1 VNFVLILHAHLPYV
15 LGHGRW
21 PHGSDWLVEAVVDC
35 YLPLVGVLRRLPAAG
50 TPAPV
55 TISVTPVLAAQLAA
69 PGLAGEV
76 EDFLA
81 QRLESCDASERAYH
95 AAGDSTLTGV
105 VRWWRDR
112 YVALRDEFR
121 ALDGGLI
128 GALRALERDGRIEVM
143 SSAAT
148 HALLPLLARDESIA
162 LQLRAGADEHMRH
175 FGRPAPGLWL
185 PECGYRPAGPWNPI
199 AGAPARWARDGLE
212 RHLTA
217 VGCRYVVLDAHSVAA
232 GERAAAY
239 DAFGRPGARAAGT
252 VGGGGAMGAPW
263 MIDGG
268 SSAAARSPYRDY
280 AIGTGPRG
288 ERAPGGTPGRA
299 PGAAPGRALGGALVR
314 ALVRDP
320 ETTRQVWS
328 RDGGYPGGAAYRE
341 FHKLTFPG
349 GLRLWS
355 VTDPRASLGEKLH
368 YDPDAAVAM
377 AREHASHF
385 ADLLHGI
392 AANGTPG
399 GARVVVAPFDAE
411 LFGHWWF
418 EGPEWLAA
426 LYAELARAANGA
438 RATGDRATGAQA
450 NGARVRPVT
459 ALEHVHATRDDAE
472 PIVPAAGTWGQG
484 GDFGFW
490 LNDDTAWTWRRLWQL
505 EDRFWAVARAAL
517 ANSAARPVLA
527 QAARELLLAQASDWQ
542 FMYSAGAVP
551 DYAARRFTLHA
562 DAAGDLVTA
571 LERGSEPGGTLGGG
585 LGGALRQ
592 AERLEARDGIFPLVL
607 RAVEA
612 ALDDA
617 RDGARHGVQ
626 NGARDGERNNAQSG
640 VPSGGPH
647 GTRVGAGVAAPAA

>member
-1 VNFVLILHAHLPYV
+1 
-15 LGHGRW
+15 
-21 PHGSDWLVEAVVDC
+21 
-35 YLPLVGVLRRLPAAG
+35 
-50 TPAPV
+50 
-55 TISVTPVLAAQLAA
+55 
-69 PGLAGEV
+69 
-76 EDFLA
+76 
-81 QRLESCDASERAYH
+81 
-95 AAGDSTLTGV
+95 
-105 VRWWRDR
+105 
-112 YVALRDEFR
+112 VALRDEFR

-212 RHLTA
+212 RHLAA
-217 VGCRYVVLDAHSVAA
+217 VGCRYVVLDAHCVAA
-232 GERAAAY
+232 GERAAVY
-239 DAFGRPGARAAGT
+239 DAFGRPGARAAGA
-252 VGGGGAMGAPW
+252 VGAGGAGGAMGAPW
-263 MIDGG
+263 VIDGG
-268 SSAAARSPYRDY
+268 SVATARSPYRDY
-280 AIGTGPRG
+280 AIGTGPR
-288 ERAPGGTPGRA
+288 EAREPGGA
-299 PGAAPGRALGGALVR
+299 PERELGGALVR

-426 LYAELARAANGA
+426 LYAELARPTSGA
-438 RATGDRATGAQA
+438 RT

-459 ALEHVHATRDDAE
+459 ALGHVHATRDEAE
-472 PIVPAAGTWGQG
+472 PIVPMAGTWGQG

-562 DAAGDLVTA
+562 DAAGDLVAA
-571 LERGSEPGGTLGGG
+571 LERVGEPGGNLGGE
-585 LGGALRQ
+585 LGGALRH
-592 AERLEARDGIFPLVL
+592 AERLAARDGIFPLVL

-612 ALDDA
+612 VLDDA
-617 RDGARHGVQ
+617 H
-626 NGARDGERNNAQSG
+626 
-640 VPSGGPH
+640 H
-647 GTRVGAGVAAPAA
+647 GTRLGAGVAAPAA